1 MKFIPIHPISNDILL
16 SSIIGG
22 VTTVI
27 TIYELNETKHTIRTV
42 DQKAFVNIMQTMEV
56 MGRFR
61 RD

>member
-1 MKFIPIHPISNDILL
+1 M
-16 SSIIGG
+16 
-22 VTTVI
+22 I